1 MKRVI
6 NWAILGPGKIAHKF
20 ADAFRSVP
28 DAKLYAIASRN
39 APRGK
44 EFAGKFKVP
53 RLYNTYEALV
63 ADSEVDIIYIATPHP
78 FHYAQ
83 TLLCLNHKKAVL
95 CEKPLTMSHKNASE
109 MVALA
114 RSMSTFLMEGMWS
127 RFFPATIKTL
137 ELIRAGVIGEIKFL
151 RADFGFVAPYD
162 PEGRVFNLKLGG
174 GAQLDVGVY
183 PMFLALLILG
193 KPEKIQGLSRRALT
207 GADETTSAQFFF
219 KNGSIAHIVSSVV
232 VDTPKQ
238 AEIIGTL
245 GTIVMHTPWHKA
257 QTITVKM
264 NSGETKPI
272 DLPYSGLG
280 FEFQLA
286 HVTECMQDGLKESS
300 LLSHDLSLTM
310 AETADEILRQ
320 GGIVYPENNFSR

>member
-1 MKRVI
+1 MKRSI

-28 DAKLYAIASRN
+28 DAKLYAIASRDR
-39 APRGK
+39 ARGK
-44 EFAGKFKVP
+44 EFAAKLKVP
-53 RLYNTYEALV
+53 KTYDTYEALV
-63 ADSEVDIIYIATPHP
+63 ADPGVDIVYIATPHP
-78 FHYAQ
+78 FHYEQ
-83 TLLCLNHKKAVL
+83 TLLCLKHKKAVL
-95 CEKPLTMSHKNASE
+95 CEKPLTMSLGNASE
-109 MVALA
+109 MISLA
-114 RSMSTFLMEGMWS
+114 RANGTFLMEAMWS

-137 ELIRAGVIGEIKFL
+137 ELIRAGAIGEIKFL
-151 RADFGFVAPYD
+151 HADFGFAAPYH
-162 PEGRVFNLKLGG
+162 PEGRVFNLTLGG

-193 KPEKIQGLSRRALT
+193 KPEKIQALSRRALT
-207 GADETTSAQFFF
+207 GADETTSAQFYFR
-219 KNGSIAHIVSSVV
+219 NGSIAHIVSSVAI
-232 VDTPKQ
+232 DTPKQ

-257 QTITVKM
+257 QAITVKM
-264 NSGETKPI
+264 NSGESKPI

-286 HVTECMQDGLKESS
+286 HATSCIQDGLKESS
-300 LLSHDLSLTM
+300 LLSHDLSLSM

-320 GGIVYPENNFSR
+320 GG

>member
-1 MKRVI
+1 MKRTI

-28 DAKLYAIASRN
+28 DAKLYAIASRD
-39 APRGK
+39 AARGK

-53 RLYNTYEALV
+53 KIYDRYEALV
-63 ADSEVDIIYIATPHP
+63 ADPDVDIIYIATPHP

-95 CEKPLTMSHKNASE
+95 CEKPLTMNHKNASE
-109 MVALA
+109 MVSLA
-114 RSMSTFLMEGMWS
+114 RSKGTFLMEGMWS

-151 RADFGFVAPYD
+151 RADFGFVAPYN

-193 KPEKIQGLSRRALT
+193 KPEKIQALAQRALT
-207 GADETTSAQFFF
+207 GADETTSAQFYF
-219 KNGSIAHIVSSVV
+219 KNGSIAHIMSSVAA
-232 VDTPKQ
+232 DTPKQ

-245 GTIVMHTPWHKA
+245 GTIVMHTPWHKSQA
-257 QTITVKM
+257 ITIKKNT
-264 NSGETKPI
+264 GETEPI
-272 DLPYSGLG
+272 DLPYSGIG

-286 HVTECMQDGLKESS
+286 HATACMQNGLKESS
-300 LLSHDLSLTM
+300 LMPHDLSLWM
-310 AETADEILRQ
+310 AGTADEILSQ
-320 GGIVYPENNFSR
+320 GGIVYPQNNFS

>member
-6 NWAILGPGKIAHKF
+6 NWGILGPGKIAHKF

-28 DAKLYAIASRN
+28 DAKLHAIASRD
-39 APRGK
+39 AARGK

-53 RLYNTYEALV
+53 KIYNTYEALV
-63 ADSEVDIIYIATPHP
+63 ADPDVDIIYIATPHP

-83 TLLCLNHKKAVL
+83 TALCLNRKKAVL
-95 CEKPLTMSHKNASE
+95 CEKPLTMSFKNASE

-114 RSMSTFLMEGMWS
+114 RSTGTFLMEGMWS

-162 PEGRVFNLKLGG
+162 PEGRVFNLRLGG

-193 KPEKIQGLSRRALT
+193 KPEKIQALSRRALT
-207 GADETTSAQFFF
+207 GADETTSAQFYF
-219 KNGSIAHIVSSVV
+219 KNGNIAHIVSSVAI
-232 VDTPKQ
+232 DTPKQ

-286 HVTECMQDGLKESS
+286 HATSCMQDGLKESS
-300 LLSHDLSLTM
+300 LLSHDLSLSM